1 MSQSDP
7 ETPSNPDFE
16 VIDDLEEHVRAAG
29 WARAEMLE
37 NGRAP
42 DDLIAELV
50 QQGWEEDA
58 AADVVEKVR
67 KETRAQRGVVTRDD
81 VVRDINRH
89 YRKSTSGWAVGIPS
103 IASLRRLL
111 HSIATM
117 SILKPKK

>member
-7 ETPSNPDFE
+7 EIPSNPDFE
-16 VIDDLEEHVRAAG
+16 VIDDLEEHVRAED
-29 WARAEMLE
+29 WARAEMLQ
-37 NGRAP
+37 NDRAP

-50 QQGWEEDA
+50 QKGWEDDA
-58 AADVVEKVR
+58 ATDVVEKIR

-81 VVRDINRH
+81 VVRNINRH